1 MENDLKFRTL
11 FANEIEC
18 RVGSVSQ
25 GRGISLLLYKDARV
39 DMRLLDEVVGS
50 YNWERCHELING
62 NLFCTVTITTP
73 DGRRVSKQDVG
84 VESYTE
90 KEKGQAS
97 DAFKRACFNWGI
109 GRELYTS
116 PFIWIPLSDE
126 EWRDTEKKQPK
137 VSFKVAN
144 IEYNEKREVSFLQ
157 IVDNKNK
164 MRFSYGSS
172 KISKE
177 NTPKPEQAQQ
187 AKPKPES
194 KAAVD
199 DAALSAAIM
208 EAMKQTDVAK
218 LEEVWNAHPEYHNT
232 SSFIS
237 AVKTTKSYLE
247 GKGGKK

>member
-1 MENDLKFRTL
+1 MENNLKFRTL
-11 FANEIEC
+11 FADEIEC

-25 GRGISLLLYKDARV
+25 GKGISLLLYKDARV

-137 VSFKVAN
+137 VSFKVAS
-144 IEYNEKREVSFLQ
+144 IEYNEKREVSFMQ
-157 IVDNKNK
+157 IIDNKNK
-164 MRFSYGSS
+164 IRFSYGKT
-172 KISKE
+172 KIDEELLNKAIDE
-177 NTPKPEQAQQ
+177 ITDATTTEEALAIWERYPELKRCPAF
-187 AKPKPES
+187 
-194 KAAVD
+194 
-199 DAALSAAIM
+199 LSAKNI
-208 EAMKQTDVAK
+208 
-218 LEEVWNAHPEYHNT
+218 
-232 SSFIS
+232 
-237 AVKTTKSYLE
+237 VKHILQR
-247 GKGGKK
+247 KGGAA